1 MTGATADRAVG
12 GSDAAAGREDGP
24 DRDAAAGRED
34 GPGAGGTVA
43 ATKAGRHALIAQI
56 LGHSAVRSQ
65 TELRAALA
73 DHGVRTTQ
81 ATLSRDLD
89 ELRAQKVRGPDG
101 EQIYALPAEGTATPP
116 GPAAWGTGEQE
127 QIAARLQ
134 RWCAEVLVTA
144 DTTANQVV
152 LRTPP
157 GAAQLLAS
165 AIDHSVLPGVLGCI
179 AGDDTV
185 LVLTRDIASAEALTH
200 RLLDLARRGRA
211 QPGTGPGET
220 STYSPPAPA
229 GASPAG
235 PNDPGETTDD

>member
-1 MTGATADRAVG
+1 MSVAPE
-12 GSDAAAGREDGP
+12 GS
-24 DRDAAAGRED
+24 
-34 GPGAGGTVA
+34 VA
-43 ATKAGRHALIAQI
+43 ATKAGRHAVIAQI
-56 LGHSAVRSQ
+56 LAHQPVRSQ
-65 TELRAALA
+65 TELREALSTRGIAA
-73 DHGVRTTQ
+73 TQ

-89 ELRAQKVRGPDG
+89 ELRAEKVRGPGG
-101 EQIYALPAEGTATPP
+101 EQIYALPAEG
-116 GPAAWGTGEQE
+116 GTLRSVSAVEEPE

-185 LVLTRDIASAEALTH
+185 LVITRDAGAAEALTE
-200 RLLDLARRGRA
+200 RLLDLARRGRTR
-211 QPGTGPGET
+211 PGHGPGEP
-220 STYSPPAPA
+220 YPH
-229 GASPAG
+229 
-235 PNDPGETTDD
+235 

>member
-1 MTGATADRAVG
+1 MT
-12 GSDAAAGREDGP
+12 DAAAA
-24 DRDAAAGRED
+24 DR
-34 GPGAGGTVA
+34 GPGGEAPGTVA

-56 LGHSAVRSQ
+56 LARSAVRSQ
-65 TELRAALA
+65 SELRAALA
-73 DHGVRTTQ
+73 AHGVRTTQ

-89 ELRAQKVRGPDG
+89 ELRAEKVRGPGG
-101 EQIYALPAEGTATPP
+101 EQVYALPAEGADPSDRDRGRGRTS
-116 GPAAWGTGEQE
+116 EQE

-185 LVLTRDIASAEALTH
+185 LVLTRDTAGAEALAH

-211 QPGTGPGET
+211 QPGTGPGEI
-220 STYSPPAPA
+220 STYPTQAPG

-235 PNDPGETTDD
+235 PNDPGETPDE